1 MRTFLLP
8 GIRLMN
14 RLSYLKKFILIS
26 LIFVIPLLVLGTL
39 QARDFYNASQDT
51 ALKIKSL
58 STLRLVYTFS
68 RQLADYRDIQSLL
81 ALDSLRSGKPREQL
95 QHQLEAT
102 RQSVARILEK
112 LLAERPESEN
122 LRQIDKR
129 WQQLEREGFYA
140 SAADIHAIYDAY
152 NQLFLTNWR
161 LLRHIGDETGLA
173 RDTDPFNFAMLRTL
187 LVSSPRINAQLGRT
201 RAYGA
206 RALINGNLAAG
217 LIDAVDS
224 LYKDLEL
231 SHKQFN
237 ESLEFI
243 PASDNILAPL
253 AADALKRVADASKR
267 LENDIILGTLLNPP
281 WQQYFD
287 AVSRDLDAV
296 DNLLDEGLGVV
307 AGNLE
312 ARLEAQQRQ
321 LTILILSLAAVL
333 LLSGYCY
340 MGFNLSVRDNIAKT
354 LEAARRLA
362 QGDLT
367 AQVEVDA
374 RDEMGDLTKEFN
386 QMVGRIHALILDVRE
401 TALAVAQCSE
411 ALSAVARKG
420 NLAALD
426 QNRQTEQAAVAI
438 NQMATSAQSISST
451 VVQASEQAQAVDLQ
465 ASQGRELVERTLN
478 DIQQLA
484 GNIDDSMQAINRL
497 AVDSTEITGVLDVIR
512 GIAEQ
517 TNLLALNAAI
527 EAARAGDQGRGF
539 AVVADE
545 VRGLAQRTHDS
556 TLEITRMIDRL
567 QNGVSETVE
576 LMSLSHQRAGE
587 TVKASGQVG
596 SSLQQ
601 ITSAIDA
608 IVGLNTQIASASEQQ
623 AATSLDIDRGII
635 QISAS
640 GQQVVDGSNT
650 TANDCVQLAE
660 LADKLQ
666 QSVATFRLR
675 T

>member
-1 MRTFLLP
+1 MRTLLLP
-8 GIRLMN
+8 CIRLMN

-39 QARDFYNASQDT
+39 QARDFHNASQDT
-51 ALKIKSL
+51 ARKLESL
-58 STLRLVYTFS
+58 STLRMVYTFS

-81 ALDSLRSGKPREQL
+81 ALDSLRSGKQREQL
-95 QHQLEAT
+95 QQRLTAT
-102 RQSVARILEK
+102 RQSIARTLEK
-112 LLAERPESEN
+112 LRAERPDSEN
-122 LRQIDKR
+122 LRQIDER
-129 WQQLEREGFYA
+129 WQQLEREGFYT

-161 LLRHIGDETGLA
+161 LLRQIGDEAGLA
-173 RDTDPFNFAMLRTL
+173 RDSEPFNFAMLRTL
-187 LVSSPRINAQLGRT
+187 LVSGPQINAQLGRT

-231 SHKQFN
+231 GHKQLN

-243 PASDNILAPL
+243 PASNNTLAPL
-253 AADALKRVADASKR
+253 AANALKGVAEASQR
-267 LENDIILGTLLNPP
+267 LENEIILGTLLNPP
-281 WQQYFD
+281 WKQYYD

-296 DNLLDEGLGVV
+296 DKLMDEGLGVV
-307 AGNLE
+307 ARNLE
-312 ARLEAQQRQ
+312 VRLKAQQRQ

-374 RDEMGDLTKEFN
+374 RDEMGALTKEFN

-401 TALAVAQCSE
+401 TAQAVAQCSE
-411 ALSAVARKG
+411 ALSAVARES

-465 ASQGRELVERTLN
+465 ASQGRELVERTLS

-484 GNIDDSMQAINRL
+484 GNIDNSMQAINRL
-497 AVDSTEITGVLDVIR
+497 AVDSKEITGVLDVIR

-567 QNGVSETVE
+567 QSGVSETVE

-587 TVKASGQVG
+587 TVKASGRVG

>member
-1 MRTFLLP
+1 MRTLLLP
-8 GIRLMN
+8 CIRLMN

-39 QARDFYNASQDT
+39 QARDFHNASQDT
-51 ALKIKSL
+51 ARKLESL
-58 STLRLVYTFS
+58 STLRMVYTFS

-81 ALDSLRSGKPREQL
+81 ALDSLRSGKQREQL
-95 QHQLEAT
+95 QQRLTAT
-102 RQSVARILEK
+102 RQSVARTLEK
-112 LLAERPESEN
+112 LRAERPDSEN
-122 LRQIDKR
+122 LRQIDER

-161 LLRHIGDETGLA
+161 LLRQIGDEAGLA
-173 RDTDPFNFAMLRTL
+173 RDSEPFNFAMLRTL
-187 LVSSPRINAQLGRT
+187 LVSGPQINAQLGRT

-231 SHKQFN
+231 GHKQLN

-243 PASDNILAPL
+243 PASNNTLAPL
-253 AADALKRVADASKR
+253 AANALKGVAEASQR
-267 LENDIILGTLLNPP
+267 LENEIILGTLLNPP
-281 WQQYFD
+281 WKQYYD

-296 DNLLDEGLGVV
+296 DKLMDEGLGVV
-307 AGNLE
+307 DRNLE
-312 ARLEAQQRQ
+312 ARLKAQQRQ

-374 RDEMGDLTKEFN
+374 RDEMGALTKEFN

-401 TALAVAQCSE
+401 TAQAVAQCSE
-411 ALSAVARKG
+411 ALSAVAREG

-451 VVQASEQAQAVDLQ
+451 VLRASEQAQAVDLQ
-465 ASQGRELVERTLN
+465 ASQGRELVERTLR

-484 GNIDDSMQAINRL
+484 GNIDNSMQAINRL
-497 AVDSTEITGVLDVIR
+497 AVDSKEITGVLDVIR

-567 QNGVSETVE
+567 QSGVSETVE
-576 LMSLSHQRAGE
+576 LMALSHQRAGE
-587 TVKASGQVG
+587 TVKASGQIG
-596 SSLQQ
+596 GSLQQ

-635 QISAS
+635 QPT
-640 GQQVVDGSNT
+640 GGRRLQHHGERLC
-650 TANDCVQLAE
+650 TAG
-660 LADKLQ
+660 
-666 QSVATFRLR
+666 
-675 T
+675 